1 MATIEFDLTDEQK
14 AKKKQLEAAHNREC
28 YFIKAGGVEA
38 WYKGPSEED
47 IDLFMAD
54 SSDSKTS
61 GSAALD
67 LARRNLAEGD
77 AKAIFAK
84 RPGAIVPHANA
95 YAKACGIAADGY
107 LGK

>member
-1 MATIEFDLTDEQK
+1 MATIDFDLTEEQK
-14 AKKKQLEAAHNREC
+14 TRRKQLESEHKREV

-47 IDLFMAD
+47 IDAFMAD
-54 SSDSKTS
+54 SSDQRTS

-67 LARRNLAEGD
+67 LARKNLIDGE
-77 AKAIFAK
+77 AKQVFAK